1 MRILVTDGMDKSAME
16 ALRAAG
22 HEVVEQFYEPDQLGK
37 ALRDF
42 DVVVVRSKTKVR
54 ANHIDEAKGGK
65 LKLIIRGG
73 VGVDNIDV
81 KYAEAAGITVKNTPK
96 ASSESVAELAIGHM
110 FACARYIS
118 IAGHSM
124 REDKWEKKAY
134 GKGIE
139 LCGKTLGIVGFGR
152 IGQKL
157 GVMAKA
163 IGMNVLAFDIYHI
176 PGIEEKLGIPYVEM
190 DELLAQ
196 ADFVSV
202 HAPAVDGG
210 ALISRENIAK
220 MKDGVVVINTSRGT
234 NVDEAA
240 LLDALNSGKVRAAG
254 LDVFADE
261 PASNKA
267 LYSHPMVSCT
277 PHIGAATV
285 EAQKRIGAEIVDIIA
300 NFKA

>member
-1 MRILVTDGMDKSAME
+1 MRILVTDGMDKTAM
-16 ALRAAG
+16 AKLREMG
-22 HEVVEQFYEPDQLGK
+22 HEVVEQFYESDELGK

-42 DVVVVRSKTKVR
+42 DVAVVRSKTKVR

-65 LKLIIRGG
+65 LKMVIRGG

-81 KYAEAAGITVKNTPK
+81 KYAEDNGITVKNTPR
-96 ASSESVAELAIGHM
+96 ASSESVAELAMAHM
-110 FACARYIS
+110 FSCARFIS
-118 IAGHSM
+118 HAGYTM
-124 REDKWEKKAY
+124 RNDKWEKKAY

-139 LCGKTLGIVGFGR
+139 LCGKTLGIIGFGR

-163 IGMNVLAFDIYHI
+163 IGMNVVAFDIFHI
-176 PGIEEKLGIPYVEM
+176 PGIEEQLGIPYVEM

-196 ADFVSV
+196 ADFISV

-210 ALISRENIAK
+210 AIINAETISK
-220 MKDGVVVINTSRGT
+220 MKDGVCIINTSRGT
-234 NVDEAA
+234 NLDEAA
-240 LLDALNSGKVRAAG
+240 LLAGLESGKVRAAG
-254 LDVFADE
+254 LDVYADE
-261 PASNKA
+261 PATNKA

-285 EAQKRIGAEIVDIIA
+285 EAQKRIGMEIVDIINSFA
-300 NFKA
+300 K

>member
-1 MRILVTDGMDKSAME
+1 MRILVTDGMDKTAM
-16 ALRAAG
+16 AQLREMG

-54 ANHIDEAKGGK
+54 ANHIDEAKGSK

-81 KYAEAAGITVKNTPK
+81 KYAEENGIAVKNTPR
-96 ASSESVAELAIGHM
+96 ASSQSVAELAMGHM

-118 IAGHSM
+118 DAGYTM
-124 REDKWEKKAY
+124 RNGEWKKKEY

-139 LCGKTLGIVGFGR
+139 LQGKTLGIVGFGR
-152 IGQKL
+152 IGQHL

-163 IGMNVLAFDIYHI
+163 IGMNVVAYSTTRRPEVEAKF
-176 PGIEEKLGIPYVEM
+176 GIPYVTLE
-190 DELLAQ
+190 ELLAQ
-196 ADFVSV
+196 SDFISL
-202 HAPAVDGG
+202 HAPAAPG
-210 ALISRENIAK
+210 APLINADTIAK
-220 MKDGVVVINTSRGT
+220 MKDGVVIINTSRGA
-234 NVDEAA
+234 NVDEDALLAA
-240 LLDALNSGKVRAAG
+240 LESGKVRAAG
-254 LDVFADE
+254 LDVYADE
-261 PASNKA
+261 PTANAA

-285 EAQKRIGAEIVDIIA
+285 EAQKRIGTEIVDIIRS
-300 NFKA
+300 F

>member
-1 MRILVTDGMDKSAME
+1 MRILVTDGMDKTAM
-16 ALRAAG
+16 AQLREMG

-54 ANHIDEAKGGK
+54 ANHIDEAKGSQ

-81 KYAEAAGITVKNTPK
+81 KYAEANGIAVKNTPK
-96 ASSESVAELAIGHM
+96 ASSQSVAELAMGHM

-118 IAGHSM
+118 DAGYTM
-124 REDKWEKKAY
+124 RNGEWKKKEY

-139 LCGKTLGIVGFGR
+139 LQGKTLGIVGFGR
-152 IGQKL
+152 IGQHL

-163 IGMNVLAFDIYHI
+163 IGMNVVAYSTTRRPEVEAKF
-176 PGIEEKLGIPYVEM
+176 GIPYVTLE
-190 DELLAQ
+190 ELLAQ
-196 ADFVSV
+196 SDFISL
-202 HAPAVDGG
+202 HAPAAPG
-210 ALISRENIAK
+210 APLINADTIAK
-220 MKDGVVVINTSRGT
+220 MKDGVVIINTSRGA
-234 NVDEAA
+234 NVDEDALLAA
-240 LLDALNSGKVRAAG
+240 LESGKVRAAG
-254 LDVFADE
+254 LDVYADE
-261 PASNKA
+261 PTANAA

-285 EAQKRIGAEIVDIIA
+285 EAQKRIGTEIVDIIR
-300 NFKA
+300 NF